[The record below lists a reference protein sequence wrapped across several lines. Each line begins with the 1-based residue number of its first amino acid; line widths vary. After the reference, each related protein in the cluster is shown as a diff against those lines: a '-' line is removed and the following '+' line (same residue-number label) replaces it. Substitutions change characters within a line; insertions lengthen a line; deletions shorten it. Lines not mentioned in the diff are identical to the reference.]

1 MAPRDGLDRHARP
14 RAREVDDVAALFR
27 PPPRGSCLLVDGD
40 PGIGKS
46 WLLDEAAAVAA
57 ASGWAVTR
65 ARAERDLQ
73 DVPLAALPD
82 GLRPGAVTRGDRAA
96 LTLVLDRLEALTV
109 REPVLLAVDDAQ
121 WLDPL
126 SCRLLSALGSRT
138 GAWPLVLAVAHRRWP
153 LPPTVMDAL
162 ADLTRCGPRRLQ
174 LGPLTPAETRALA
187 ESAAGGPLPAH
198 VAALLPK
205 TGGNPF
211 YVIESVRAGQCT
223 PPSPPGTDAP
233 DPLDELRRAALR
245 RVAECGTGVEDVL
258 RPAAVLG
265 ADFHVPD
272 LELLCGVPAAVLA
285 GPLHAATRAGV
296 LTDDRARATLR
307 FTHDLVREAV
317 LADTPEAVRRALHR
331 DAALALGR
339 AGRPP
344 ARVADQWTEAVAAGS
359 GDVDD
364 ATRWL
369 RRAAAG
375 CPSPV
380 TALAMLDRALGLLAE
395 RDPRR
400 RDIQRER
407 LPALAA
413 CGRHRAVLDESAAL
427 LIAGE
432 DPEVRGWH
440 GLALMGTGQ
449 VADALADLDALA
461 ETPSNVH
468 DPRVVPFAALGA
480 TLALWFGD
488 EPRAVAACERLERS
502 DLDDGTRSTLL
513 ATRAL
518 AATARGEL
526 PEALA
531 LARRG
536 VALADARQ
544 LPRAVVIDPY
554 MTLGN
559 VMIHLDDFAE
569 AERCFRLIARFS
581 LKAGTDPPPGYH
593 WGLVGVHYLTGRL
606 DDAVTE
612 ASAGL
617 EQARETGES
626 WGTSVGVSIRARCLL
641 HHGRLEDVTELPA
654 PGDHAHG
661 YADDWMTWVRALLH
675 EAHGEDADAARAA
688 TRAWQAQPGLR
699 YLYGWRMMAADLV
712 RLTRHLDPGTAT
724 DVSHAAAVGADR
736 AGPDAAS
743 AHATADWC
751 RGILQSDPGLLET
764 AAATLAREG
773 WRGQA
778 ARAGEDHASALLG
791 HGRRAEAVTAYRT
804 ALGGWEAIGASH
816 DRRRVA
822 AELRRLGVATR
833 PRAPRAAGRTGWAAL
848 TPSERDVCA
857 LVTEGLTNREMG
869 ERLLISR
876 RTVETHLQHAYRK
889 MDVSNRA
896 HLASLVAEHLRA
908 EDR

>member
-1 MAPRDGLDRHARP
+1 MAPR
-14 RAREVDDVAALFR
+14 
-27 PPPRGSCLLVDGD
+27 RGG
-40 PGIGKS
+40 GRR
-46 WLLDEAAAVAA
+46 
-57 ASGWAVTR
+57 SGCGCHPS
-65 ARAERDLQ
+65 ARAERDLP

-109 REPVLLAVDDAQ
+109 PEPVLLAVDDAQ

-126 SCRLLSALGSRT
+126 SCRLLSALGPGPAPGRSCSPSPT
-138 GAWPLVLAVAHRRWP
+138 GAGPA
-153 LPPTVMDAL
+153 PPTLMDAL
-162 ADLTRCGPRRLQ
+162 ADLTRCGPRRLH

-211 YVIESVRAGQCT
+211 YVIESVRAAPCT

-751 RGILQSDPGLLET
+751 RGILQSDPGL
-764 AAATLAREG
+764 R
-773 WRGQA
+773 
-778 ARAGEDHASALLG
+778 
-791 HGRRAEAVTAYRT
+791 
-804 ALGGWEAIGASH
+804 
-816 DRRRVA
+816 DRRRDA
-822 AELRRLGVATR
+822 R
-833 PRAPRAAGRTGWAAL
+833 PRRVARSGRPRRRGPRVRPPRARTPRRGRHGLPHRPRGLGGDRCQPRPPPRRRRAPPPRGRDPATGTTGGGRTGWAAL

-857 LVTEGLTNREMG
+857 LVTEGLTNREIG

-889 MDVSNRA
+889 MGVSNRA
-896 HLASLVAEHLRA
+896 HLVSAIASHLGT
-908 EDR
+908 DGG